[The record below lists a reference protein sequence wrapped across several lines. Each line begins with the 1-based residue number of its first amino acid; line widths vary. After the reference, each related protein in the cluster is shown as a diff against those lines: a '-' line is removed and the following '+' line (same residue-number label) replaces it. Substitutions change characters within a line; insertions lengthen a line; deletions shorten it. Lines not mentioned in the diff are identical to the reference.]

1 MKKKFK
7 DEFSEGGVTLCSE
20 SSAMRIAKFLGLGR
34 VAWAL
39 RRLHCP
45 VSKNALV
52 LEVGSGGNPYPR
64 ANVLLDAYE
73 ATRERHWV
81 PLVSDRPT
89 VLGFV
94 ENLPFRDG
102 AFDFV
107 IASHV
112 LEHSPDPE
120 RFIAEL
126 QRVARAGYIETP
138 DAFMER
144 VNPYHDHRLEV
155 TVRKN
160 RLIIRKKSDWC
171 VDSDLVELYEQQAKP
186 WIACEAIPNHPF
198 DFHVRYYWSDCI
210 DHEVINP
217 EVDATW
223 VPPNTSVISYAVG
236 SRLRRVL
243 LNMFRYFFS
252 QSVRNKQIDLVSLMQ
267 CTICKSGSLNNEGT
281 TLKCSK
287 CGSVFSIRDNIPI
300 MISKSIAP
308 PQFNKL

>member
-1 MKKKFK
+1 MRKG
-7 DEFSEGGVTLCSE
+7 STTLFPE
-20 SSAMRIAKFLGLGR
+20 STAMRVARRLGLER

-45 VSKNALV
+45 AAKDALV
-52 LEVGSGGNPYPR
+52 LEVGSGGSPYAR

-81 PLVSDRPT
+81 PLVADRPT

-112 LEHSPDPE
+112 LEHSSDPE
-120 RFIAEL
+120 RFISEL

-144 VNPYHDHRLEV
+144 VNPYRDHRLEV

-160 RLIIRKKSDWC
+160 RLLIRKKTGWC
-171 VDSDLVELYEQQAKP
+171 VDQELVELYEQRAKL
-186 WIACEAIPNHPF
+186 WVAGEAIPRHPF
-198 DFHVRYYWSDCI
+198 DFHVRYFWSDRI
-210 DHEVINP
+210 DHEILNP
-217 EVDATW
+217 DDDAAW
-223 VPPNTSVISYAVG
+223 VPPETLRPSPPAIG
-236 SRLRRVL
+236 GLRKRLLGVL
-243 LNMFRYFFS
+243 RSLFS
-252 QSVRNKQIDLVSLMQ
+252 QGARNRQIDLVSLMR
-267 CTICKSGSLNNEGT
+267 CPVCKRGSLRSEGA
-281 TLKCSK
+281 TLVCAG
-287 CGSVFSIRDNIPI
+287 CESVHPVRDGIPVMIPSANTPFS
-300 MISKSIAP
+300 S
-308 PQFNKL
+308 

>member
-1 MKKKFK
+1 MRVGGKMLRAESFVMR
-7 DEFSEGGVTLCSE
+7 FS
-20 SSAMRIAKFLGLGR
+20 RGLGMEKA
-34 VAWAL
+34 AWAL

-45 VSKNALV
+45 VPRDALV
-52 LEVGSGGNPYPR
+52 LEVGSGGSPYAR

-73 ATRERHWV
+73 VTRERHWA
-81 PLVSDRPT
+81 PLVADRPT

-171 VDSDLVELYEQQAKP
+171 VDPDLVELYEQRAKS
-186 WIACEAIPNHPF
+186 WVAGEAIPRHPF
-198 DFHVRYYWSDCI
+198 DFHVRYYWSDRI
-210 DHEVINP
+210 DHEILNP
-217 EVDATW
+217 TVDAAWGAPKT
-223 VPPNTSVISYAVG
+223 PAASQSAG
-236 SRLRRVL
+236 GGMRKRL
-243 LNMFRYFFS
+243 LNGLRSLLS
-252 QSVRNKQIDLVSLMQ
+252 QRVRNSRIDLISLMR
-267 CTICKSGSLNNEGT
+267 CPVCKGESLRSEGA
-281 TLKCSK
+281 TLVCAG
-287 CGSVFSIRDNIPI
+287 CGSAHPVRDGGIPD
-300 MISKSIAP
+300 MISGLDQP
-308 PQFNKL
+308 PAG

>member
-1 MKKKFK
+1 MR
-7 DEFSEGGVTLCSE
+7 EGGETLFAE
-20 SSAMRIAKFLGLGR
+20 SFFMRFARRLGMEK

-45 VSKNALV
+45 VPRDALV
-52 LEVGSGGNPYPR
+52 LEVGSGGSPYAR

-73 ATRERHWV
+73 VTRERHWA
-81 PLVSDRPT
+81 PLVADRPT

-120 RFIAEL
+120 RFISEL

-160 RLIIRKKSDWC
+160 RLIIRKKFDWC
-171 VDSDLVELYEQQAKP
+171 VDPDLVELYEQRAKSRV
-186 WIACEAIPNHPF
+186 AGETIPHHPF
-198 DFHVRYYWSDCI
+198 DFHVRYYWSDRI
-210 DHEVINP
+210 DHEILNP
-217 EVDATW
+217 GVDAAW
-223 VPPNTSVISYAVG
+223 VPPETSAASQPA
-236 SRLRRVL
+236 SRGARNYLLSGLRSL
-243 LNMFRYFFS
+243 LS
-252 QSVRNKQIDLVSLMQ
+252 QRGRNRHIDLISLMR
-267 CTICKSGSLNNEGT
+267 CPICKGESLHREGE
-281 TLKCSK
+281 TLVCAG
-287 CGSVFSIRDNIPI
+287 CGSVHPVREGCIPD
-300 MISKSIAP
+300 MISTSDLPLAGMT
-308 PQFNKL
+308 NHAGS

>member
-1 MKKKFK
+1 M
-7 DEFSEGGVTLCSE
+7 
-20 SSAMRIAKFLGLGR
+20 SSQGTMFHPQSFLMRFARVLGMEK

-45 VSKNALV
+45 VLKDALV
-52 LEVGSGGNPYPR
+52 LEVGSGGSPYAR

-73 ATRERHWV
+73 VTRERHWT
-81 PLVSDRPT
+81 PLVADRPT

-112 LEHSPDPE
+112 LEHSPDPV

-155 TVRKN
+155 TVRNN
-160 RLIIRKKSDWC
+160 RLIIRKKTDWC
-171 VDSDLVELYEQQAKP
+171 VDPELVEMYEQRAKS
-186 WIACEAIPNHPF
+186 WVAGKAIPNHPF
-198 DFHVRYYWSDCI
+198 DFHVRYYWSDQI
-210 DHEVINP
+210 DHEILNSH
-217 EVDATW
+217 VDAAWEAPKTLAASQ
-223 VPPNTSVISYAVG
+223 PTGRGARQRLLSGIRFLLSQ
-236 SRLRRVL
+236 RLRNSR
-243 LNMFRYFFS
+243 
-252 QSVRNKQIDLVSLMQ
+252 IDLVSLMR
-267 CTICKSGSLNNEGT
+267 CPVCKGENLRSKES
-281 TLKCSK
+281 TLVCAG
-287 CGSVFSIRDNIPI
+287 CGVVHPVRDGGIPD
-300 MISKSIAP
+300 MISGAVP
-308 PQFNKL
+308 PVVD

>member
-1 MKKKFK
+1 VSSKA
-7 DEFSEGGVTLCSE
+7 TLFRPQ
-20 SSAMRIAKFLGLGR
+20 SALMRFARGLGMEK

-45 VSKNALV
+45 VPKDALV
-52 LEVGSGGNPYPR
+52 LEVGSGGSPYAR

-73 ATRERHWV
+73 VTRERHWT
-81 PLVSDRPT
+81 PLVADRPT

-144 VNPYHDHRLEV
+144 FNPYHDHRLEV
-155 TVRKN
+155 TVRENK
-160 RLIIRKKSDWC
+160 LIIRKKSRWC
-171 VDSDLVELYEQQAKP
+171 LDPDLVELYEHRAKP
-186 WIACEAIPNHPF
+186 WVAGEAIPRHPF
-198 DFHVRYYWSDCI
+198 DFHVRYYWSDRI
-210 DHEVINP
+210 DHEILNSHI
-217 EVDATW
+217 DAAW
-223 VPPNTSVISYAVG
+223 EAPKTSAVSQPAG
-236 SRLRRVL
+236 RSVRQRLLSGLRSL
-243 LNMFRYFFS
+243 LS
-252 QSVRNKQIDLVSLMQ
+252 QSLRNSRIDLISLLR
-267 CTICKSGSLNNEGT
+267 CPVCKGESLLSEGSTLVCAGCGALHPVRSGGIPDMISGSL
-281 TLKCSK
+281 
-287 CGSVFSIRDNIPI
+287 
-300 MISKSIAP
+300 P
-308 PQFNKL
+308 PVVD

>member
-1 MKKKFK
+1 M
-7 DEFSEGGVTLCSE
+7 
-20 SSAMRIAKFLGLGR
+20 SSQGTMFHPQSFLMRFARVLGMEK

-45 VSKNALV
+45 VLKDALV
-52 LEVGSGGNPYPR
+52 LEVGSGGSPYAR

-73 ATRERHWV
+73 VTRERHWT
-81 PLVSDRPT
+81 PLVADRPT

-112 LEHSPDPE
+112 LEHSPDPV

-155 TVRKN
+155 TVRNN
-160 RLIIRKKSDWC
+160 RLIIRKKTDWC
-171 VDSDLVELYEQQAKP
+171 VDPELVEMYEQRAKS
-186 WIACEAIPNHPF
+186 WVAGKAIPNHPF
-198 DFHVRYYWSDCI
+198 DFHVRYYWSDQI
-210 DHEVINP
+210 DHEILNSH
-217 EVDATW
+217 VDAAWEAPKTL
-223 VPPNTSVISYAVG
+223 AVSQPTG
-236 SRLRRVL
+236 RGARQRLLSGIRFLLSQRLRNSR
-243 LNMFRYFFS
+243 
-252 QSVRNKQIDLVSLMQ
+252 IDLVSLMR
-267 CTICKSGSLNNEGT
+267 CPVCKGENLRSKES
-281 TLKCSK
+281 TLVCAG
-287 CGSVFSIRDNIPI
+287 CGVVHPVRDGGIPD
-300 MISKSIAP
+300 MISGAVP
-308 PQFNKL
+308 LVVD

>member
-1 MKKKFK
+1 MFR
-7 DEFSEGGVTLCSE
+7 SE
-20 SSAMRIAKFLGLGR
+20 SYFMRFARGLR
-34 VAWAL
+34 MEKIAWAL

-45 VSKNALV
+45 VPRNALV
-52 LEVGSGGNPYPR
+52 LEVGSGGSPYAR

-73 ATRERHWV
+73 VTRERHWT
-81 PLVSDRPT
+81 PLVADRPT

-155 TVRKN
+155 TVREN
-160 RLIIRKKSDWC
+160 RLIVRKKADWY
-171 VDSDLVELYEQQAKP
+171 VDPELVELYEQRAKP
-186 WIACEAIPNHPF
+186 WVASEAIPNHPF
-198 DFHVRYYWSDCI
+198 DFHVRYYWFNRI
-210 DHEVINP
+210 DYEILNSH
-217 EVDATW
+217 VDAAW
-223 VPPNTSVISYAVG
+223 EAPKTSAASQPTG
-236 SRLRRVL
+236 RSLRQRLVSGIRFL
-243 LNMFRYFFS
+243 LS
-252 QSVRNKQIDLVSLMQ
+252 QRVRNSRIDLVSLMR
-267 CTICKSGSLNNEGT
+267 CPVCKGENLRSEESSLVCAGCGT
-281 TLKCSK
+281 
-287 CGSVFSIRDNIPI
+287 VHPVRDGGIPD
-300 MISKSIAP
+300 MISGAVP
-308 PQFNKL
+308 PVVD